1 MWSHIDEKHS
11 KHQIRGDCWLSS
23 SGIIFMKY
31 TYWFVR
37 QASPECAADVDM
49 RQDEG
54 ETVKAVWLN
63 VEGQTPAQEHRAKH
77 LQFTSDKHS
86 GPSAAQL
93 PKEDRQKKP
102 STRPKLLSLVR
113 YPIQIFK

>member
-1 MWSHIDEKHS
+1 M
-11 KHQIRGDCWLSS
+11 
-23 SGIIFMKY
+23 
-31 TYWFVR
+31 R
-37 QASPECAADVDM
+37 QAGPECAADVDM

-86 GPSAAQL
+86 GPSATQL

-102 STRPKLLSLVR
+102 STGPKLLSLVR
-113 YPIQIFK
+113 YPIQYNPLKHHLHS